1 MKRIIHRANGG
12 AYPENTL
19 EALEEMVQ
27 ADAEG
32 IEIDIQLSK
41 DNVPV
46 VYHDPH
52 LGRLTGRDSLLRE
65 LSVTELKSLK
75 VISKSSDKSG
85 TIPTLDEAI
94 RIVKG
99 KKHFYIEMK
108 RGDVDKIAESVIKV
122 MSERLSEDSFTLSS
136 FDPNLIKAVKEKNE
150 NVRTGYIFST
160 KLRRFFLNRT
170 ENQVGGFDQWHIEN
184 GLLNERFL
192 KKAGKRNREVMV
204 WKANSEAQMKRC
216 IGMGVDGIIT
226 DNITKLNKVLSE

>member
-1 MKRIIHRANGG
+1 
-12 AYPENTL
+12 
-19 EALEEMVQ
+19 MVQ

-32 IEIDIQLSK
+32 IEIDIPLSK
-41 DNVPV
+41 DNIPM

-94 RIVKG
+94 EILKG
-99 KKHFYIEMK
+99 KKHLYIELK
-108 RGDVDKIAESVIKV
+108 KGDVNKIAENVSKVIRKT
-122 MSERLSEDSFTLSS
+122 LSEDSYTLSS

-160 KLRRFFLNRT
+160 QLRRFFLNRT
-170 ENQVGGFDQWHIEN
+170 EKQVGGFDQWHIEN
-184 GLLNERFL
+184 GLLNERLL

-204 WKANSEAQMKRC
+204 WKVNSEVQMKRC

-226 DNITKLNKVLSE
+226 DNITKLNEVLSG

>member
-1 MKRIIHRANGG
+1 
-12 AYPENTL
+12 
-19 EALEEMVQ
+19 MVQ

-75 VISKSSDKSG
+75 VMSKSSDKSG

-94 RIVKG
+94 EIVKG
-99 KKHFYIEMK
+99 KKQFYIELK
-108 RGDVDKIAESVIKV
+108 KGDSDKIVESVLNVLK
-122 MSERLSEDSFTLSS
+122 ERLLEDSFTLSS
-136 FDPNLIKAVKEKNE
+136 FDPELIQAVKSKNE
-150 NVRTGYIFST
+150 QIRTGYIFST
-160 KLRRFFLNRT
+160 QLRRFFLSRT
-170 ENQVGGFDQWHIEN
+170 EKEVGGFDQWHIEN
-184 GLLNERFL
+184 GLLNKRLL
-192 KKAGKRNREVMV
+192 KKAGKQNREVMV
-204 WKANSEAQMKRC
+204 WKVNSEVQMKRC

-226 DNITKLNKVLSE
+226 DNITKLNEVLSG

>member
-1 MKRIIHRANGG
+1 
-12 AYPENTL
+12 
-19 EALEEMVQ
+19 MVQ

-41 DNVPV
+41 DNIPM

-94 RIVKG
+94 EILKG
-99 KKHFYIEMK
+99 KKHLYIELK
-108 RGDVDKIAESVIKV
+108 KGDVNKIAENVSKVIRKT
-122 MSERLSEDSFTLSS
+122 LSEDSYTLSS

-160 KLRRFFLNRT
+160 KLRKIFLNRT
-170 ENQVGGFDQWHIEN
+170 EKQVGGFDQWHIEN

-204 WKANSEAQMKRC
+204 WKVNSEVQMKRC

-226 DNITKLNKVLSE
+226 DNITKLNEVLSG